1 MVGCPHCLKQ
11 IEINEENFGTLFQC
25 PYCHTEFFVDFNGL
39 PENSKAPS
47 IDTTEPP
54 PAEIPG
60 HDGFPR
66 NGEILDHEKIL
77 DNKEVL
83 EPIEPSQVFAAKPLI
98 DVFEDQ
104 EQKNHFFDE
113 VVAFGNDSKN
123 YENVLSFDVTIEDID
138 LPEQKRDLI
147 ELLEDKRLG
156 LDIDEIKI
164 KLNSGK
170 LKIENFPAAK
180 AIVLIQRIQGLS
192 LTVYWSQNVATH

>member
-11 IEINEENFGTLFQC
+11 IEIHEENFGTLFQC
-25 PYCHTEFFVDFNGL
+25 PYCNTEFFVDFNGL
-39 PENSKAPS
+39 PEHSKEPSLETTAPR
-47 IDTTEPP
+47 
-54 PAEIPG
+54 PAEISR
-60 HDGFPR
+60 HEEIHQHE
-66 NGEILDHEKIL
+66 EILEHE
-77 DNKEVL
+77 DVL
-83 EPIEPSQVFAAKPLI
+83 EPIAPTHDLAQEPLI
-98 DVFEDQ
+98 DTVENR

-113 VVAFGNDSKN
+113 VLAFGNDSKN

-156 LDIDEIKI
+156 LDIDEIKF